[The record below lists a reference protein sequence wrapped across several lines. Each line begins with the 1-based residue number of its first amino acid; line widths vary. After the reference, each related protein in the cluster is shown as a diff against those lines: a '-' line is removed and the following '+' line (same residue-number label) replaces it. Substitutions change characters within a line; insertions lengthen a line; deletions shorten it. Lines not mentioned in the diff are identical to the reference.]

1 MANQRRE
8 SLLLKGIEKAV
19 RSGLDRAYRRVRVD
33 PGDYLERI
41 RRAYGLPIQSFQDMF
56 SVPEETV
63 EHIAEQTVSASVKIA
78 ALGGAGLG
86 LGGLLTVA
94 PDIGILSAVS
104 LRMIQKLSLIYGFE
118 YSTDEEVAALWVAA
132 AAAAGVDLG
141 RELLEKEVIERFV
154 PRVMKRIT
162 IRMSAEVAEK
172 WSARLIPVLSG
183 AIGGA
188 LNYYF
193 VREWGRRSRIHFRE
207 KHLQMRNH
215 MHVPTML
222 FAPRIIPPRQPLP

>member
-8 SLLLKGIEKAV
+8 SILLKGIQKAIH
-19 RSGLDRAYRRVRVD
+19 SGLGRAYKRIQVD
-33 PGDYLERI
+33 PSDYLRRI
-41 RRAYGLPIQSFQDMF
+41 RRTYGLPIQSFQDMF

-63 EHIAEQTVSASVKIA
+63 EYLAEQTVSASVKIA

-86 LGGLLTVA
+86 LGGLLTVG
-94 PDIGILSAVS
+94 PDIGVLSAVS

-141 RELLEKEVIERFV
+141 RELLEREVIERFV
-154 PRVMKRIT
+154 PRVMERIT
-162 IRMSAEVAEK
+162 LRMSAEVAEK

-207 KHLQMRNH
+207 KHRLVRKQMDVR
-215 MHVPTML
+215 TTL
-222 FAPRIIPPRQPLP
+222 SAPRIVPPKQPLP

>member
-1 MANQRRE
+1 
-8 SLLLKGIEKAV
+8 
-19 RSGLDRAYRRVRVD
+19 
-33 PGDYLERI
+33 
-41 RRAYGLPIQSFQDMF
+41 MF

-63 EHIAEQTVSASVKIA
+63 EYLAEQTVSASVKIA

-118 YSTDEEVAALWVAA
+118 YSTDEEVASLWVAA

-141 RELLEKEVIERFV
+141 RELLEKEVIDRFV
-154 PRVMKRIT
+154 PRVMDRIT

-172 WSARLIPVLSG
+172 WSVRLIPVLSG

-207 KHLQMRNH
+207 KHRRMRKQMDARA
-215 MHVPTML
+215 L
-222 FAPRIIPPRQPLP
+222 LSAPRIVPPKQPLP

>member
-1 MANQRRE
+1 
-8 SLLLKGIEKAV
+8 
-19 RSGLDRAYRRVRVD
+19 
-33 PGDYLERI
+33 
-41 RRAYGLPIQSFQDMF
+41 MF

-63 EHIAEQTVSASVKIA
+63 EYVAQRTISASMKIA
-78 ALGGAGLG
+78 ALEGAGLG

-94 PDIGILSAVS
+94 PDMGILSAVS

-154 PRVMKRIT
+154 PRVMERIT

-193 VREWGRRSRIHFRE
+193 VCEWGRRSRIHFRE
-207 KHLQMRNH
+207 KHRLVRKQRS
-215 MHVPTML
+215 
-222 FAPRIIPPRQPLP
+222 FAPC